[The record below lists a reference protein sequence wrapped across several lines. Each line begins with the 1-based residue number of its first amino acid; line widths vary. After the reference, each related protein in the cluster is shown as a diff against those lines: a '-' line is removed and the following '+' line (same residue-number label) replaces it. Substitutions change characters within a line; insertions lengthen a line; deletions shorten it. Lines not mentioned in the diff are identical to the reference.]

1 MASSLFERQPQ
12 RQMQPQTNKKSAQM
26 GTMQHPVIRAYQEA
40 LERGDERALQA
51 QQLLSVNNPQQLK
64 RVALDMLQQRG
75 LTPEGFI
82 KQLGLR

>member
-1 MASSLFERQPQ
+1 MASSLFGKQQ
-12 RQMQPQTNKKSAQM
+12 RQMPTNDKSAQM

-75 LTPEGFI
+75 LSPEGFI
-82 KQLGLR
+82 RRLGLR

>member
-1 MASSLFERQPQ
+1 MANSLFGRQQ
-12 RQMQPQTNKKSAQM
+12 RQTPTNKECAQM

-51 QQLLSVNNPQQLK
+51 QQLLSANNPQQLK